1 MTFKSRVYETG
12 LQTIKNRAS
21 SIEATLL
28 DLRSALSND
37 SKNTAGDKHETGRAM
52 VHLEQEQ
59 LSKQFYELNVQ
70 LSQLSSIPS
79 HAQSDVIDL
88 GSLIETSTGFYYLS
102 IGLGKLRIDEL
113 DVIFISPQSPIGM
126 QLKGRAAG
134 QKVAFNKVVIDIISV
149 S

>member
-1 MTFKSRVYETG
+1 MTFKSKVYETG
-12 LQTIKNRAS
+12 LQAIKNRMN

-37 SKNTAGDKHETGRAM
+37 SKNTAGDKHETSRAM

-59 LSKQFYELNVQ
+59 LSKQLYELNMQ
-70 LSQLSSIPS
+70 LSQFSSISS
-79 HAQSDVIDL
+79 HVQSGIIDL
-88 GSLIETSTGFYYLS
+88 GSLIGTSTGFYYLS

-113 DVIFISPQSPIGM
+113 DVIFISAQSPIGM

-134 QKVAFNKVVIDIISV
+134 ERVEFNKVVIDIISV

>member
-1 MTFKSRVYETG
+1 M
-12 LQTIKNRAS
+12 S
-21 SIEATLL
+21 SIEATLR
-28 DLRSALSND
+28 DLRSELSND

-59 LSKQFYELNVQ
+59 LSKQLFELNMQV
-70 LSQLSSIPS
+70 SQLCSI
-79 HAQSDVIDL
+79 QSGLSPESIEQ
-88 GSLIETSTGFYYLS
+88 GSLIETSAGYYYLS

-126 QLKGRAAG
+126 QFKGRAAG
-134 QKVAFNKVVIDIISV
+134 DWFLFNNVTITILSV